1 MLSSQKFV
9 VSIAVVSIF
18 LSACASTTLTA
29 VWKDDAYIGSLRKVL
44 VLAVLDNPAN
54 RGIVE
59 SALVNEL
66 KKQGGDAIASNAL
79 VEFKD
84 LNQANLNTAA
94 EDNQV
99 DSLMAVRVTGVDQ
112 ESVYHAP
119 VYSVPYT
126 YYYTWGSYYPHMHDY
141 IGMPA
146 YTATYKYYNVETNVY
161 DKSTEKLIWSAASQT
176 VDPTDIQIEAEAFAR
191 KIVGSLES
199 NGLVQRTASTD

>member
-66 KKQGGDAIASNAL
+66 KKQGVDAIASNAL
-79 VEFKD
+79 VEYKD

-119 VYSVPYT
+119 VYSVPYP

-161 DKSTEKLIWSAASQT
+161 DKNTEKLIWSAASQT
-176 VDPTDIQIEAEAFAR
+176 VDPTDIQKEAEAFAR